1 MLLLVLRGCGVCG
14 FVWEV
19 VCVVGVGL
27 VGGRNR
33 SETEKRDPPQGTEKK
48 RRRLRQSDS
57 GGRRL
62 LSTGGT
68 GVLFYQDHGLTVH
81 IHKRYL
87 SPLLYEPREVK
98 YASGRVCESR
108 SPFRIFSTK
117 RHRVSIQE
125 TNQKA
130 NLPPS

>member
-1 MLLLVLRGCGVCG
+1 MLLLVLRGCGVCV

-48 RRRLRQSDS
+48 AAAATTVGL
-57 GGRRL
+57 GR
-62 LSTGGT
+62 SKGGT